1 MRLKCK
7 TQYRIERIMHISSE
21 HANVL
26 EAKAILAYLRIADVV
41 FLHQCARVSFWCSVS
56 LATCS
61 SPVQLKKL
69 HNLNQKSHLSPKAV
83 T

>member
-1 MRLKCK
+1 MHLKCK
-7 TQYRIERIMHISSE
+7 TQYRMERIMHISSE

-26 EAKAILAYLRIADVV
+26 EATILAYLRIADVV
-41 FLHQCARVSFWCSVS
+41 FLHQCARVSSWCSVS

-61 SPVQLKKL
+61 NPIQLKKL
-69 HNLNQKSHLSPKAV
+69 HNLNQKSHLSSKAV